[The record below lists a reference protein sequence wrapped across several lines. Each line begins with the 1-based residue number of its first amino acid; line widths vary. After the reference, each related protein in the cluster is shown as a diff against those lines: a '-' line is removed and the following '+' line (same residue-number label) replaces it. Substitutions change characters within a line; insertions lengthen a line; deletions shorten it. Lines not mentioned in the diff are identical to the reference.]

1 MKLRLARFNPYF
13 LLLVVAM
20 VAGCKTAGERTRDK
34 ALSTFR
40 LHLEGNPGRTETTA
54 VIQIAGVELYVDNL
68 PFLDETSVTNAAVVD
83 TRDGGFAIRVQ
94 YDRHGTLI
102 LDSVTTENRG
112 RRIAIFTQ
120 YGAGKLEHSRWLAA
134 PYGSPITDGMLIF
147 TPMATRQESE
157 EIVLGL
163 NNVAKKIGK
172 RNKYSS

>member
-1 MKLRLARFNPYF
+1 MKIRLVRFNPYF
-13 LLLVVAM
+13 FLLVVAF
-20 VAGCKTAGERTRDK
+20 VAGCKTTGERNRDR
-34 ALSTFR
+34 AISTFR
-40 LHLEGNPGRTETTA
+40 LHLEGNPGGTEPTA
-54 VIQIAGVELYVDNL
+54 VIQIAGVELYVNNL

-94 YDRHGTLI
+94 YDRHGTLV

-112 RRIAIFTQ
+112 RRTAIFTQ

-134 PYGSPITDGMLIF
+134 PYGSPITDGVLLF
-147 TPMATRQESE
+147 TPTATRQESE

-172 RNKYSS
+172 RNRF

>member
-1 MKLRLARFNPYF
+1 MKIRLVRFNPYF
-13 LLLVVAM
+13 FLLVVAL
-20 VAGCKTAGERTRDK
+20 VAGCKTTGERNRDR
-34 ALSTFR
+34 AISTFR
-40 LHLEGNPGRTETTA
+40 LHLEGNPGGTEPTA
-54 VIQIAGVELYVDNL
+54 VIQIAGVELYVNNL

-94 YDRHGTLI
+94 YDRHGTLV

-112 RRIAIFTQ
+112 RRTAIFTQ

-134 PYGSPITDGMLIF
+134 PYGSPITDGVLLF
-147 TPMATRQESE
+147 TPTATRQESE

-172 RNKYSS
+172 RNRF

>member
-1 MKLRLARFNPYF
+1 MKIRLVRFNPYF
-13 LLLVVAM
+13 LLLAVAL
-20 VAGCKTAGERTRDK
+20 VAGCKTTGERNRDK
-34 ALSTFR
+34 AISTFR
-40 LHLEGNPGRTETTA
+40 LHLEGNPGGTESTA
-54 VIQIAGVELYVDNL
+54 VIQIAGVELYVNNL